1 MKRTA
6 LTLAM
11 LWLVPGVAGAQLQEI
26 RQTIFGM
33 D

>member
-1 MKRTA
+1 MKRAA

-11 LWLVPGVAGAQLQEI
+11 LWLVPGVLAAQLQEI
-26 RQTIFGM
+26 RQSIFGM

>member
-1 MKRTA
+1 MKRTV

>member
-1 MKRTA
+1 MKHAA
-6 LTLAM
+6 LPLVM
-11 LWLVPGVAGAQLQEI
+11 LWLLPGVAGAQLQEI

>member
-1 MKRTA
+1 MKRIT
-6 LTLAM
+6 LTLGM
-11 LWLVPGVAGAQLQEI
+11 LWLLPAVAGAQLQEI

>member
-1 MKRTA
+1 MKRVA
-6 LTLAM
+6 VTLAM
-11 LWLVPGVAGAQLQEI
+11 LWLVPGTTSAQLQEI

>member
-1 MKRTA
+1 MKRAA
-6 LTLAM
+6 LTVAL
-11 LWLVPGVAGAQLQEI
+11 LWLMPSEAAAQLQEI

>member
-1 MKRTA
+1 MRRA
-6 LTLAM
+6 SLTLVM
-11 LWLVPGVAGAQLQEI
+11 LWLLPGAVGAQLQEI